1 MSLGGVALRRGAK
14 LLLKRG
20 LKMKGE
26 VKDEV
31 SEAKTR
37 LTQLSDFPVQLVFE
51 LPEEETA
58 EEKPNMGLVKLKDL
72 PAIDGFASHGM
83 FAREGRTPEPSN
95 FSCGRRPAKA
105 AALPSALVGIWS
117 DVGRLIASFSL
128 DLQELLGQLVPA
140 QMVSEILEKKAPLMG
155 HDLPPGELPFDIS
168 KHPACRHAEKSLS
181 RWSEDM
187 AFFRERAANA
197 AQYSLKMKMGGQ
209 WPSMDALSHLQQ
221 EINHLKDTD
230 EAAVAEALSVLLKA
244 AGFVDDSKGEAQR
257 NVCDATWRPR
267 PRRDAESLRFTLLRY
282 CGQEPEIAEGR
293 VRFTAEEI
301 DETEAFGGLD
311 SCSGVRCNG
320 DGLIGLKTYDW
331 KHLGEKMQA
340 KLPLLVAII
349 MGLQHSLAMLGG
361 IITQYM
367 ISAAL
372 IASGLLSLVQIL
384 RWKLIGGYTLGT
396 GLISAPWRSVEQQR
410 SCRWDEVEDVMGV
423 SFTFLPIAREVVV
436 SEIAAGNSGK
446 DAYGKFL
453 GTCLVASLTEIFISF
468 VPPRILKKLFPPVVS
483 GTCVTLIG
491 AGLIGSG
498 IKYWGGGVFC
508 AENDMSRSAAFGGPQ
523 MCSGNGDVVL
533 PYGAP
538 EYIGLGFSVMIF
550 LIFIQAVGSPFLKN
564 CSVALALFFGYFCA
578 GVAFKTDATS
588 GALAFVNTNKI
599 DAAGTFTFLWT
610 TTFNIGFYPPAFL
623 PLVLGFVI
631 TSVETVGDIQA
642 TCDVSGL
649 PLEGPDAD
657 SRIQGGLLAD
667 GLNSILAVLMTSP
680 PNTTFSQNNGVIAIT
695 RCASRA
701 AGIACCIWLILFGCF
716 EKFGACIASIPDCV
730 LGGMTTFLFANVF
743 VSGINI
749 VGAGGM
755 GRRTRHAA
763 LRDGLGMDENRP
775 HVRPM
780 KSGEPAKSN
789 FKID

>member
-1 MSLGGVALRRGAK
+1 MA
-14 LLLKRG
+14 
-20 LKMKGE
+20 E
-26 VKDEV
+26 
-31 SEAKTR
+31 TR
-37 LTQLSDFPVQLVFE
+37 
-51 LPEEETA
+51 
-58 EEKPNMGLVKLKDL
+58 K
-72 PAIDGFASHGM
+72 
-83 FAREGRTPEPSN
+83 
-95 FSCGRRPAKA
+95 
-105 AALPSALVGIWS
+105 
-117 DVGRLIASFSL
+117 
-128 DLQELLGQLVPA
+128 
-140 QMVSEILEKKAPLMG
+140 
-155 HDLPPGELPFDIS
+155 
-168 KHPACRHAEKSLS
+168 
-181 RWSEDM
+181 
-187 AFFRERAANA
+187 
-197 AQYSLKMKMGGQ
+197 
-209 WPSMDALSHLQQ
+209 
-221 EINHLKDTD
+221 
-230 EAAVAEALSVLLKA
+230 
-244 AGFVDDSKGEAQR
+244 
-257 NVCDATWRPR
+257 
-267 PRRDAESLRFTLLRY
+267 
-282 CGQEPEIAEGR
+282 
-293 VRFTAEEI
+293 EI

-331 KHLGEKMQA
+331 KYLCTPSLPCFGPVKAPPLLKPGA

-361 IITQYM
+361 IITPPSLIAGDACFNGDADLCNSRQYM

-396 GLISAPWRSVEQQR
+396 GLIS
-410 SCRWDEVEDVMGV
+410 VMGV

-588 GALAFVNTNKI
+588 GEALAFVNTNKI

-755 GRRTRHAA
+755 GRRTRFILAVALGVGVGVAA
-763 LRDGLGMDENRP
+763 MPNWAEGGGLAGFHGQNLKHNIGLWPASDVCDVFPTITVETTPAQCQVGAYTSNTMSQADCTAVSGTWTAAVTTQQTIKTCP
-775 HVRPM
+775 G
-780 KSGEPAKSN
+780 KSGGCCVKYNEGKKMWRDSLIIIMKTPYCIGTLLALFLHLLLPFETEELDETAEPSGPAPAKGTET
-789 FKID
+789 DV

>member
-1 MSLGGVALRRGAK
+1 M
-14 LLLKRG
+14 
-20 LKMKGE
+20 
-26 VKDEV
+26 
-31 SEAKTR
+31 
-37 LTQLSDFPVQLVFE
+37 
-51 LPEEETA
+51 
-58 EEKPNMGLVKLKDL
+58 
-72 PAIDGFASHGM
+72 
-83 FAREGRTPEPSN
+83 
-95 FSCGRRPAKA
+95 
-105 AALPSALVGIWS
+105 
-117 DVGRLIASFSL
+117 
-128 DLQELLGQLVPA
+128 
-140 QMVSEILEKKAPLMG
+140 
-155 HDLPPGELPFDIS
+155 
-168 KHPACRHAEKSLS
+168 
-181 RWSEDM
+181 
-187 AFFRERAANA
+187 
-197 AQYSLKMKMGGQ
+197 
-209 WPSMDALSHLQQ
+209 
-221 EINHLKDTD
+221 
-230 EAAVAEALSVLLKA
+230 
-244 AGFVDDSKGEAQR
+244 
-257 NVCDATWRPR
+257 
-267 PRRDAESLRFTLLRY
+267 
-282 CGQEPEIAEGR
+282 
-293 VRFTAEEI
+293 
-301 DETEAFGGLD
+301 
-311 SCSGVRCNG
+311 
-320 DGLIGLKTYDW
+320 
-331 KHLGEKMQA
+331 A

-361 IITQYM
+361 IITPPSLIAGDACFNGDADLCNSRQYM

-396 GLISAPWRSVEQQR
+396 GLIS
-410 SCRWDEVEDVMGV
+410 VMGV

-453 GTCLVASLTEIFISF
+453 GPLVCLVWLNQVIFDVPYGFSTLNKMPFTGGKCGSPEHVPIDMGIQRWLTSGFGF
-468 VPPRILKKLFPPVVS
+468 RKLFPPVVS

-588 GALAFVNTNKI
+588 GEALAFVNTNKI

-755 GRRTRHAA
+755 GRRTRFILAVALGVGVGVAA
-763 LRDGLGMDENRP
+763 MPNWAEGFHGQNLKHNIGLWPASDVCDVFPTITVETTPAQCQVGAYTSNTMSQADCTAVSGTWTAAVTTQQTIKTCP
-775 HVRPM
+775 G
-780 KSGEPAKSN
+780 KSGGCCVKYNEGKKMWRDSLIIIMKTPYCR
-789 FKID
+789 